1 VSKLEF
7 KIRGMDCA
15 EEVTTLKRQVGPV
28 VGGEDR
34 LDFNLLAA
42 KMTVRADSPEISVQ
56 SIQQA
61 VRSAG
66 LDAVVWEDFR
76 AQQAGVQ
83 RASFV
88 ERHARA
94 VSCSASFALL
104 AVGFL
109 IHALA
114 EGPVAAATAE
124 DHNFP
129 LASILF
135 YAASVVVGGWYIA
148 PRALKAA
155 QKLRPDMNLLM
166 TVAVIGAIIIGQ
178 WLEASMVTFLFALA
192 LLLETWSVNRARRAI
207 GALLDLSPR
216 KARYVCPRDGAVEEK
231 GVEKFAVGDTVLVLP
246 GDRVPLDGVVT
257 KGATSVN
264 QAPITG
270 ESVPVAKQPD
280 DEVYAA
286 TINNEG
292 AFEFRVTRAFND
304 TTLAHII
311 RMVEEAQARRSRSER
326 WVERFA
332 RYYTPAMM
340 GLAVLI
346 ATVPPLVLG
355 GAWRFWFYE
364 ALVLLVIACPCALV
378 ISTPVSIVAALASAA
393 RAGVL
398 IKGGLYIEIPA
409 RLRAVAFDKT
419 GTLTH
424 GRPEVQ
430 RVVPLNGHTPEELL
444 ERAAAVESLSE
455 HPLAQAILRRA
466 RADGVA
472 FGRADSYHSLKGKGA
487 EARVDGVK
495 YWIGSHRYA
504 HEINAD
510 DPVSHAH
517 AEALEDAGHSVVF
530 IGNERHVCGLIS
542 IADQVHPEAA
552 RAVRA
557 IKAAGIEHVVM
568 LTGDNE
574 GTARAVAHAVGID
587 EYRAELL
594 PEDKVTAVRALV
606 ERYGHVAMV
615 GDGVNDAPAMA
626 ESALGIAMGAAGS
639 DAAIETADV
648 ALMSDDLTKVG
659 WLITHGKRTVR
670 VIKQNVTLALGIKA
684 VFIALALS
692 GLATLWMA
700 IAADMGASLLV
711 IFNGLR
717 LLSGNDA
724 RIA

>member
-15 EEVTTLKRQVGPV
+15 EEVTALKRQVGPV

-34 LDFNLLAA
+34 LDFNILAG
-42 KMTVRADSPEISVQ
+42 KMTVQAYSPEVTAQ
-56 SIQQA
+56 AIQQA

-66 LDAVVWEDFR
+66 LDAVAWEDFA
-76 AQQAGVQ
+76 AQQPGVQ
-83 RASFV
+83 EASFLDRHGRTVTCAASFV
-88 ERHARA
+88 
-94 VSCSASFALL
+94 LL

-109 IHALA
+109 IHAVA
-114 EGPVAAATAE
+114 EGPLAAATAVK
-124 DHNFP
+124 NGLP
-129 LASILF
+129 PASILF

-148 PRALKAA
+148 PRAVKAA
-155 QKLRPDMNLLM
+155 RRLRPDMNLLM
-166 TVAVIGAIIIGQ
+166 TVAVMGAIIIGQ

-231 GVEKFAVGDTVLVLP
+231 SVEQFAVGDTVVVLP

-270 ESVPVAKQPD
+270 ESAPVAKQPG
-280 DEVYAA
+280 DEIFAG

-292 AFEFRVTRAFND
+292 AFEFQVTHTFND

-311 RMVEEAQARRSRSER
+311 LMVEEAQARRSQSER
-326 WVERFA
+326 WVEKFA

-355 GAWRFWFYE
+355 GAWSIWFYQ

-378 ISTPVSIVAALASAA
+378 ISTPVSFVAALASAA

-409 RLRAVAFDKT
+409 RLRAVAIDKT

-455 HPLAQAILRRA
+455 HPLAKAILRRA

-472 FGRADSYHSLKGKGA
+472 FGRAEFYHSLKGKGA
-487 EARVDGVK
+487 EARVGGVR
-495 YWIGSHRYA
+495 YWVGSHRYA

-517 AEALEDAGHSVVF
+517 AEAIEDAGHSVVF

-552 RAVRA
+552 AAIRA
-557 IKAAGIEHVVM
+557 IKAAGIEHVIM

-574 GTARAVAHAVGID
+574 GTARAVADAIDID

-594 PEDKVTAVRALV
+594 PEDKVKAVRALV
-606 ERYGHVAMV
+606 QRYGYVAMV

-648 ALMSDDLTKVG
+648 ALMSDDLNKVG
-659 WLITHGKRTVR
+659 WLITHSRRTVR

-684 VFIALALS
+684 VFIALAMA

-717 LLSGNDA
+717 LLDGKN
-724 RIA
+724 

>member
-1 VSKLEF
+1 
-7 KIRGMDCA
+7 MDCA
-15 EEVTTLKRQVGPV
+15 EEVTALKRQVGPL

-34 LDFNLLAA
+34 LDFNILAA
-42 KMTVRADSPEISVQ
+42 RMTVRADSPEITPQ
-56 SIQQA
+56 AIQQA

-66 LDAVVWEDFR
+66 LEAVPWEDLGTQKT
-76 AQQAGVQ
+76 AVQ
-83 RASFV
+83 PGSFFGRYGRTLSCAS
-88 ERHARA
+88 
-94 VSCSASFALL
+94 SLALL
-104 AVGFL
+104 AIGFL
-109 IHALA
+109 IHTVA
-114 EGPVAAATAE
+114 EGPIAAATAE
-124 DHNFP
+124 DHRFP
-129 LASILF
+129 LASLLF
-135 YAASVVVGGWYIA
+135 YAASVFVGAWYVA
-148 PRALKAA
+148 PRAMKAA
-155 QKLRPDMNLLM
+155 IKFRPDMNLLM
-166 TVAVIGAIIIGQ
+166 TVAVIGAVIIGQ
-178 WLEASMVTFLFALA
+178 WLEAAMVTFLFALA

-216 KARYVCPRDGAVEEK
+216 KARYVCPRDGAVEERPI
-231 GVEKFAVGDTVLVLP
+231 EEFAVGDTVVVLP
-246 GDRVPLDGVVT
+246 GDRIPLDGVVA

-270 ESVPVAKQPD
+270 ESAPVAKHPG
-280 DEVYAA
+280 DEVYAG

-292 AFEFRVTRAFND
+292 AFEFQVTHAFND
-304 TTLAHII
+304 TTLAHIV
-311 RMVEEAQARRSRSER
+311 RMVEEAQARRSQSER
-326 WVERFA
+326 WVETFA

-340 GLAVLI
+340 GMAVLV
-346 ATVPPLVLG
+346 ATVPPLAFG
-355 GAWRFWFYE
+355 GASSFWFYQ

-409 RLRAVAFDKT
+409 RLRAVAIDKT
-419 GTLTH
+419 GTLTQ

-430 RVVPLNGHTPEELL
+430 RIVPLNGHTPEELL
-444 ERAAAVESLSE
+444 ARAASVESLSE

-466 RADGVA
+466 RADAVP
-472 FGRADSYHSLKGKGA
+472 FDRADSYRSLKGKGA
-487 EARVDGVK
+487 EARVNGIK
-495 YWIGSHRYA
+495 YWVGSHRYA

-510 DPVSHAH
+510 DPISHGH
-517 AEALEDAGHSVVF
+517 ALDIEDAGHSVVF
-530 IGNERHVCGLIS
+530 IGSERHVCGLIS

-557 IKAAGIEHVVM
+557 IKAAGIEHLIM

-574 GTARAVAHAVGID
+574 ETARAVADAVGID

-594 PEDKVTAVRALV
+594 PEDKVNAVRELV
-606 ERYGHVAMV
+606 KRYGHVAMV

-659 WLITHGKRTVR
+659 WLIEHSKRTVR
-670 VIKQNVTLALGIKA
+670 VVKQNVAFALGIKA
-684 VFIALALS
+684 VFIALAMA

-717 LLSGNDA
+717 LLDGKA
-724 RIA
+724 AKT

>member
-1 VSKLEF
+1 
-7 KIRGMDCA
+7 MDCA
-15 EEVTTLKRQVGPV
+15 EEVTALKRLVGPV

-34 LDFNLLAA
+34 LDFNILAG
-42 KMTVRADSPEISVQ
+42 KMTVQADSPDITVQ
-56 SIQQA
+56 AIQQA

-66 LDAVVWEDFR
+66 LDAVVWEDFK

-83 RASFV
+83 SGSFLDL
-88 ERHARA
+88 HGRA
-94 VSCSASFALL
+94 VSCAASFVLL
-104 AVGFL
+104 VIGFL
-109 IHALA
+109 IHALS
-114 EGPVAAATAE
+114 EGSLAAATAE
-124 DHNFP
+124 DHRFP
-129 LASILF
+129 LAAILF
-135 YAASVVVGGWYIA
+135 YAASVVVGARYIA

-155 QKLRPDMNLLM
+155 RQLRPDMNLLM

-178 WLEASMVTFLFALA
+178 WLEASMVTFLFSLA

-207 GALLDLSPR
+207 GALLDLAPR
-216 KARYVCPRDGAVEEK
+216 KAKYVCPRDGAVEEK
-231 GVEKFAVGDTVLVLP
+231 SVEEFAVGDTAVVLP

-270 ESVPVAKQPD
+270 ESAPVAKQPG
-280 DEVYAA
+280 DEVYAG

-311 RMVEEAQARRSRSER
+311 HMVEEAQARRSHSER
-326 WVERFA
+326 WVETFA

-340 GLAVLI
+340 GLAVVI
-346 ATVPPLVLG
+346 AMVPPLALG
-355 GAWRFWFYE
+355 GAWSFWFYQ
-364 ALVLLVIACPCALV
+364 ALVMLVIACPCALV

-430 RVVPLNGHTPEELL
+430 QIVPLNGHTPEELL
-444 ERAAAVESLSE
+444 ERAASVESLSE

-466 RADGVA
+466 RADRVV
-472 FGRADSYHSLKGKGA
+472 FGRAESYHSLKGKGA
-487 EARVDGVK
+487 EARVRGVK
-495 YWIGSHRYA
+495 YWVGSHRYA
-504 HEINAD
+504 HEINID
-510 DPVSHAH
+510 DPVSHGH

-557 IKAAGIEHVVM
+557 IKAAGIEHVIM

-574 GTARAVAHAVGID
+574 GTARAVARAVDID

-594 PEDKVTAVRALV
+594 PEDKVNAVRALV

-648 ALMSDDLTKVG
+648 ALMSDDLTKIG
-659 WLITHGKRTVR
+659 WLIRHGKRTVR

-684 VFIALALS
+684 VFIALAMS

-717 LLSGNDA
+717 LLNTKSVRG
-724 RIA
+724 

>member
-1 VSKLEF
+1 
-7 KIRGMDCA
+7 M
-15 EEVTTLKRQVGPV
+15 

-42 KMTVRADSPEISVQ
+42 KMTVQADSPDITVQ

-66 LDAVVWEDFR
+66 LDAVVWEDLG
-76 AQQAGVQ
+76 AQKTGVQ
-83 RASFV
+83 GGSFLD
-88 ERHARA
+88 RHGRA
-94 VSCSASFALL
+94 VTCSASFALL

-109 IHALA
+109 IHAVA

-135 YAASVVVGGWYIA
+135 YSASVVIGAWYIA

-155 QKLRPDMNLLM
+155 LKLRPDMNLLM
-166 TVAVIGAIIIGQ
+166 TVAVLGAIIIGQ

-231 GVEKFAVGDTVLVLP
+231 GVEEFNVGDTVVVVP

-257 KGATSVN
+257 KGTTSIN

-270 ESVPVAKQPD
+270 ESVPVAKQPG

-292 AFEFRVTRAFND
+292 AFEFRVTRAFNN

-346 ATVPPLVLG
+346 AVVPPLVLG
-355 GAWRFWFYE
+355 GPWRFWFYE

-466 RADGVA
+466 QADGVA

-487 EARVDGVK
+487 EARIGGVK

-557 IKAAGIEHVVM
+557 IKAAGIEHVIM

-574 GTARAVAHAVGID
+574 GTARAVADAVDID
-587 EYRAELL
+587 EYQAELL

-606 ERYGHVAMV
+606 EKYGQVAMV

>member
-1 VSKLEF
+1 MSKLEF

-15 EEVTTLKRQVGPV
+15 EEVTALKRQVGPV

-34 LDFNLLAA
+34 LDFNILAG
-42 KMTVRADSPEISVQ
+42 KMTVKADSPDITVQ
-56 SIQQA
+56 AVQQA

-66 LDAVVWEDFR
+66 LEAVLWEQVGAQHPGAEAGTFLARHGR
-76 AQQAGVQ
+76 AISCA
-83 RASFV
+83 ASL
-88 ERHARA
+88 
-94 VSCSASFALL
+94 ALL
-104 AVGFL
+104 AMGFL
-109 IHALA
+109 THVLA
-114 EGPVAAATAE
+114 EGLVAAATAE
-124 DHNFP
+124 HHEFP
-129 LASILF
+129 LASILL
-135 YAASVVVGGWYIA
+135 YSASVIVGAWYIA

-155 QKLRPDMNLLM
+155 RKLRPDMNLLM

-178 WLEASMVTFLFALA
+178 WFEASMVTFLFALA

-216 KARYVCPRDGAVEEK
+216 KARYVCPHDGAVEEK
-231 GVEKFAVGDTVLVLP
+231 PVEQFAVGDAVVVLP
-246 GDRVPLDGVVT
+246 GDRVPLDGVIF

-270 ESVPVAKQPD
+270 ESEPVAKRPG
-280 DEVYAA
+280 DEVYAG

-292 AFEFRVTRAFND
+292 AFEFTVTHAFND
-304 TTLAHII
+304 TTLAHITH
-311 RMVEEAQARRSRSER
+311 MVEEAQGRRSQSER
-326 WVERFA
+326 WVEKFA

-346 ATVPPLVLG
+346 AVAPPLAVG
-355 GAWRFWFYE
+355 GAWSFWFYQ

-409 RLRAVAFDKT
+409 RLRAVAIDKT
-419 GTLTH
+419 GTLTY

-444 ERAAAVESLSE
+444 ARAAAVESLSE
-455 HPLAQAILRRA
+455 HPLARAVLRRA
-466 RADGVA
+466 RADNIA
-472 FGRADSYHSLKGKGA
+472 FARADSYHSLKGKGA
-487 EARVDGVK
+487 EARVRGVK

-504 HEINAD
+504 HEINAE
-510 DPVSHAH
+510 DPISHSH
-517 AEALEDAGHSVVF
+517 AEALEDAGHSVIF

-552 RAVRA
+552 GAVRA
-557 IKAAGIEHVVM
+557 IKAAGIEHVIM

-574 GTARAVAHAVGID
+574 GTARAVADAVEID

-594 PEDKVTAVRALV
+594 PEDKVKAVRALV

-648 ALMSDDLTKVG
+648 ALMSDDLNKVG
-659 WLITHGKRTVR
+659 WLITHSKRTVR

-684 VFIALALS
+684 VFIALAMA

-717 LLSGNDA
+717 LLNG
-724 RIA
+724 RTQ

>member
-1 VSKLEF
+1 MSKLEF

-15 EEVTTLKRQVGPV
+15 EEVTALKRQVGPV

-34 LDFNLLAA
+34 LDFNLLAG
-42 KMTVRADSPEISVQ
+42 KMTVQADSPEITVP

-66 LDAVVWEDFR
+66 LDAVVWEDYG
-76 AQQAGVQ
+76 AQQAGEQ
-83 RASFV
+83 EASFLDRHGRAATCAASFV
-88 ERHARA
+88 
-94 VSCSASFALL
+94 LL
-104 AVGFL
+104 AIGFL
-109 IHALA
+109 IHAVA
-114 EGPVAAATAE
+114 RGPVAAVTAE
-124 DHNFP
+124 DHRFP

-135 YAASVVVGGWYIA
+135 YSASVVVGAWYIA

-155 QKLRPDMNLLM
+155 RKLRPDMNLLM
-166 TVAVIGAIIIGQ
+166 TVAVIGAVIIGQ
-178 WLEASMVTFLFALA
+178 WLEAAMVTFLFALA

-231 GVEKFAVGDTVLVLP
+231 AVEEFKVGDTVVVLP
-246 GDRVPLDGVVT
+246 GGRVPLDGVVT

-270 ESVPVAKQPD
+270 ESVPVAKQPG
-280 DEVYAA
+280 DEIFAG

-292 AFEFRVTRAFND
+292 AFEFTVTHRFND

-311 RMVEEAQARRSRSER
+311 RMVEEARARRSRSER
-326 WVERFA
+326 WVEKFA
-332 RYYTPAMM
+332 QYYTPAMM

-346 ATVPPLVLG
+346 AVAPPLIFL
-355 GAWRFWFYE
+355 GAWRFWFYQ

-409 RLRAVAFDKT
+409 RLRAVAIDKT

-455 HPLAQAILRRA
+455 HPLAKAILRRA

-487 EARVDGVK
+487 EARVGGVK
-495 YWIGSHRYA
+495 YWVGSHRYA

-574 GTARAVAHAVGID
+574 GTARAVANAVGID

-594 PEDKVTAVRALV
+594 PEDKVKAVRALV

-684 VFIALALS
+684 VFIALAMA

-717 LLSGNDA
+717 LLDGKD
-724 RIA
+724 

>member
-1 VSKLEF
+1 MSKLEF

-34 LDFNLLAA
+34 LDFNILAG
-42 KMTVRADSPEISVQ
+42 KMTVQADSPEISIQ
-56 SIQQA
+56 AIQQA

-66 LDAVVWEDFR
+66 LDAVVWEDFPPQQVG
-76 AQQAGVQ
+76 AQES
-83 RASFV
+83 SFL
-88 ERHARA
+88 ERHGRA

-104 AVGFL
+104 ALGFL
-109 IHALA
+109 IHAAA

-129 LASILF
+129 PASILF
-135 YAASVVVGGWYIA
+135 YAAAVVVGGWYIA
-148 PRALKAA
+148 SRALKAA
-155 QKLRPDMNLLM
+155 REFRPDMNLLM
-166 TVAVIGAIIIGQ
+166 TVAVVGAIIIGQ
-178 WLEASMVTFLFALA
+178 WLEAAMVTFLFALA

-216 KARYVCPRDGAVEEK
+216 KARYVWPRDGAVEEK
-231 GVEKFAVGDTVLVLP
+231 PVEQFAAGDTVLVLA
-246 GDRVPLDGVVT
+246 GDRVPLDGVIT

-270 ESVPVAKQPD
+270 ESAPVAKQPG
-280 DEVYAA
+280 DEVYAG

-292 AFEFRVTRAFND
+292 AFEFRVTRAFNN

-346 ATVPPLVLG
+346 AVVPPLFLA

-409 RLRAVAFDKT
+409 RLRAVAIDKT
-419 GTLTH
+419 GTLTR

-487 EARVDGVK
+487 EARVGGVK

-504 HEINAD
+504 HEIGTD
-510 DPVSHAH
+510 DPATHAY

-530 IGNERHVCGLIS
+530 IGNDRHVCGLIS
-542 IADQVHPEAA
+542 IADQVHPKAA
-552 RAVRA
+552 QAVRA

-574 GTARAVAHAVGID
+574 GTARAVADAVGLD

-594 PEDKVTAVRALV
+594 PEDKVTAVRVLV
-606 ERYGHVAMV
+606 ERYGYVAMV

-659 WLITHGKRTVR
+659 WLITHSRRTVR

-684 VFIALALS
+684 VFIALAMT

-717 LLSGNDA
+717 LLDGNEK
-724 RIA
+724 